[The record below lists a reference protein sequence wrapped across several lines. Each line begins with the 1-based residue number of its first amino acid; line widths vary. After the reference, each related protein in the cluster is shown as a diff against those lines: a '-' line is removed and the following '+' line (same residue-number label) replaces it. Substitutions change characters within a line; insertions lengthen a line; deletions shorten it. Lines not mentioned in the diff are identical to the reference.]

1 MRRIDFML
9 QDVETSARIFAE
21 HMCDQISAKVE
32 CDDCPFTDRCGRGH
46 NGVLD
51 YLMEEVQDAE

>member
-21 HMCDQISAKVE
+21 HMCGQISAKVE
-32 CDDCPFTDRCGRGH
+32 CDDCPFTDRCKRGT
-46 NGVLD
+46 NGVYA
-51 YLMEEVQDAE
+51 YLMEEVEE